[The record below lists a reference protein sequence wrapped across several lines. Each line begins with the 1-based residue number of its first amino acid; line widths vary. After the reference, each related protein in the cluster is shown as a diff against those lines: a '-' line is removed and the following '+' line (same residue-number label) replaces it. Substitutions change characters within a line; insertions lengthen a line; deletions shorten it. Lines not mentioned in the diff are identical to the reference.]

1 MLHCVYASVVF
12 QNSFESFE
20 FLANVALIFGESFIG
35 PLGVLSIQG
44 VSASIPQQQNML
56 WMGCEVLA
64 DPSRVLHGCG
74 VSILFKV
81 LPAG

>member
-1 MLHCVYASVVF
+1 MCAEIAPKVGLLFC
-12 QNSFESFE
+12 
-20 FLANVALIFGESFIG
+20 ESFIG
-35 PLGVLSIQG
+35 LSGGLSIRC
-44 VSASIPQQQNML
+44 VSASIPQLQNSRAG
-56 WMGCEVLA
+56 WEVLG

>member
-1 MLHCVYASVVF
+1 MCAEIASK
-12 QNSFESFE
+12 
-20 FLANVALIFGESFIG
+20 VALIFGESFIG
-35 PLGVLSIQG
+35 LSGGLSIQG

-56 WMGCEVLA
+56 WAGCEVLG

>member
-1 MLHCVYASVVF
+1 MCAEIAPKVG
-12 QNSFESFE
+12 
-20 FLANVALIFGESFIG
+20 LIFCESFIG
-35 PLGVLSIQG
+35 LSGGLSIRC
-44 VSASIPQQQNML
+44 VSASIPQRQNI
-56 WMGCEVLA
+56 WAGCEVLG